1 MTRST
6 IAAIVAGAGFAGAAA
21 AGEISQ
27 TVDINITPG
36 TFLQEFTLDGFDTQG
51 GNRVLT
57 GVRYQ
62 LQTELSANFTVL
74 NYSDF
79 AIPSGE
85 WSVLPGF
92 TMFFTADVPG
102 GDGEGSIFG
111 GIGGIGFDPLTGDLP
126 AGTGDP
132 IFGEPG
138 RLEFSDSGILNSDF
152 LDDGDVARNFFSQ
165 HPTIVSTLAP
175 FSFPEVFG
183 PPGSNITLESEV
195 TQTGTLTV
203 IYEYSV
209 VPAPGAAAVLG
220 LAGIAGLRRRR

>member
-1 MTRST
+1 MTRLLTTS
-6 IAAIVAGAGFAGAAA
+6 AAIAILAGAAA
-21 AGEISQ
+21 ASEISQ
-27 TVDINITPG
+27 TIEINITPDN
-36 TFLQEFTLDGFDTQG
+36 FNQEFTLSGFDTQG
-51 GNRVLT
+51 GTRILT

-62 LQTELSANFTVL
+62 IQSEISADFTVL
-74 NYSDF
+74 NYSNF
-79 AIPSGE
+79 AIPSGD
-85 WSVLPGF
+85 WQVLPGF

-102 GDGEGSIFG
+102 GDGEDSIFG

-126 AGTGDP
+126 AGTGNP

-138 RLEFSDSGILNSDF
+138 RLEFSDSGTLNSNF
-152 LDDGDVARNFFSQ
+152 LDDGEVARTFFTQ

-183 PPGSNITLESEV
+183 PPGSNISLESLV
-195 TQTGTLTV
+195 TQTGSFTV

-220 LAGIAGLRRRR
+220 LAGFAGLRRRR